1 MWRVARGWF
10 IGPVLKTG
18 GRANIAPREFESH
31 TLLGV
36 RGVVRPNISP
46 CHGEDHGFKSR
57 RARHCVNSS
66 NGRAGAFQASGYG
79 FETRFTLSWLRST
92 EETKGME
99 TLRGTLDTPHEDVL
113 PGARTWSF
121 PERVSYCAGS
131 SMVERQVVALV
142 MKGFDSLPAL
152 IRGSSNRLGHQAL
165 NLRTLVRIQP
175 PVQMPT
181 RGTNL
186 KVTVRERSAKIN
198 GEVLA
203 SYGRVMKLV
212 HVLASKARFCGF
224 ESHLCHHASVAQLV
238 EQAALNRQV
247 AGSSPVGG
255 TMFTGSGVFT
265 ASATRGGSG
274 RLGTGLQNRSDG
286 FDSHSLLMARW

>member
-18 GRANIAPREFESH
+18 GRANTAPREFESH

-175 PVQMPT
+175 PV
-181 RGTNL
+181 L
-186 KVTVRERSAKIN
+186 
-198 GEVLA
+198 
-203 SYGRVMKLV
+203 GRVMKLV

-247 AGSSPVGG
+247 AGSNPVGG